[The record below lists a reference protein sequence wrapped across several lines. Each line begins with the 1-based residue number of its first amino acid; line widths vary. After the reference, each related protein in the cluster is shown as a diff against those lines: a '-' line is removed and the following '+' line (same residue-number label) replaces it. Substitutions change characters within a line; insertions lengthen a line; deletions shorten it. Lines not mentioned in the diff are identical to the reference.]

1 MGLANPSIAVSSPKE
16 APAPNTGHGTL
27 LTLLVCA
34 PAVAQGAATSPVA
47 DVLAARGLG
56 ADPMSLGVSA
66 GPDGTTQL
74 TSGATP
80 CGVVEIV
87 RTP

>member
-1 MGLANPSIAVSSPKE
+1 M
-16 APAPNTGHGTL
+16 
-27 LTLLVCA
+27 
-34 PAVAQGAATSPVA
+34 A